1 MKRVL
6 LVGELNKT
14 VSNLNRYLLN
24 KFSTQMC
31 TDSLELIKGMV
42 KVSEPDLIIICL
54 VGVGRLD
61 NKILDYFRN
70 MEKKVPVLLIG
81 TGEECRHYS
90 QYYNEKQFDY
100 VVRPITQLSLLLKC
114 NQILG
119 VAEVKSEEY
128 DWGIDVG
135 DSRRRQ
141 ILVIDDSSLALRSI
155 KSMLDKK
162 YDITVSMSGNKGL
175 AQAKKI
181 LPDLILLD
189 YEMPGWDGKK
199 TFEELRKDEETADIP
214 VVFLT
219 GVADKDHITAVLALN
234 PQGYFLKPVER
245 EKLLAAIDEIF
256 GE

>member
-6 LVGELNKT
+6 LVGGLNKT
-14 VSNLNRYLLN
+14 VSNLNRYLMN
-24 KFSTQMC
+24 NFSTQMC
-31 TDSLELIKGMV
+31 TDSLELVKGMV
-42 KVSEPDLIIICL
+42 KVSEPDLILICL
-54 VGVGRLD
+54 VGVGELD
-61 NKILDYFRN
+61 NKILDYLSGLD
-70 MEKKVPVLLIG
+70 KKVPVLLVG

-90 QYYNEKQFDY
+90 RYYNDKQFDY
-100 VVRPITQLSLLLKC
+100 AVRPITQSALLLKC

-119 VAEVKSEEY
+119 GTEDGTEEH
-128 DWGIDVG
+128 DWGLDVV
-135 DSRRRQ
+135 DNRRRR

-219 GVADKDHITAVLALN
+219 GVADEDHITAVLALN

>member
-14 VSNLNRYLLN
+14 VSNLNRYLSG
-24 KFSTQMC
+24 KFNTQLC
-31 TDSLELIKGMV
+31 ADSLELVKGMV
-42 KVSEPDLIIICL
+42 KVSEPELVLICL
-54 VGVGRLD
+54 VGVGNLD
-61 NKILDYFRN
+61 SKILDYLRSLEN
-70 MEKKVPVLLIG
+70 KMPVLLIG
-81 TGEECRHYS
+81 TGEECRHYG

-100 VVRPITQLSLLLKC
+100 IVRPITQSSLLQKC

-119 VAEVKSEEY
+119 MTVTGYEDD

-135 DSRRRQ
+135 DNRRRQ

-162 YDITVSMSGNKGL
+162 YDITVAMSGDKGL
-175 AQAKKI
+175 AQAKRI

-199 TFEELRKDEETADIP
+199 TFEELRSNEDTADIP

-245 EKLLAAIDEIF
+245 EKLLAAIGEIF